1 MRASRSAGEGPGGM
15 AARTFPAAPSAPSR
29 REWKGEVGGGSE
41 SILAT
46 FYAMV
51 AQAQYVPNQT
61 FLALSAYPKNPD
73 TADEGHSLLFPLL
86 SLDKAR

>member
-1 MRASRSAGEGPGGM
+1 MR
-15 AARTFPAAPSAPSR
+15 AARTFPVAPSNPSR

-51 AQAQYVPNQT
+51 AQERYVLNET

-86 SLDKAR
+86 SLGKAR